1 MHEVICNTSPIQYL
15 YQSGHLSLLKDIY
28 QKIVIP
34 EAVLKEIEDGRR
46 LNFSLPDLQTIS
58 WIEIRAIKAHRMLS
72 LITSL
77 GQGEREVLS
86 LGVESPD
93 SVLILDDLLA
103 RRYANY
109 LKLRFTGTL
118 GILLKAKQLG
128 LIPAIKPKLKRF
140 EELKFRIDKKT
151 YWRVLDIAGEST

>member
-77 GQGEREVLS
+77 GLGEREVLS

-151 YWRVLDIAGEST
+151 YWRVLGMAGEST

>member
-151 YWRVLDIAGEST
+151 YWRVLGMAGEST